1 MKDIT
6 FIEKFE
12 LKLSSSYAPT
22 CSDMP
27 FTAFRDCSSMPFLK
41 VNMDGASKMCV
52 LNEEEFEFLVSR
64 FRQRL
69 VADGLLES
77 GEGRE

>member
-27 FTAFRDCSSMPFLK
+27 FTAFRDCSSTPFLK
-41 VNMDGASKMCV
+41 VNMDGSSKMCV

-64 FRQRL
+64 FRQQL
-69 VADGLLES
+69 LAEGLLEN
-77 GEGRE
+77 GEGGE